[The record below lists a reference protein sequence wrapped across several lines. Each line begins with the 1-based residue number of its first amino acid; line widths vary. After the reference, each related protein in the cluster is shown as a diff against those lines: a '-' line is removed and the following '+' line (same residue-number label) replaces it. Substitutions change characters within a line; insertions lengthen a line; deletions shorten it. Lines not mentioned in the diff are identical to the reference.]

1 VKRALGLLALA
12 AGLAQPASAEDL
24 VVLLSTQDVA
34 ITSTYSGARVTIFG
48 LIERD
53 ATALSRPGKYD
64 VVVTVAGPSTP
75 IAVRE
80 KEKFGPLWINRTAR
94 RFADVPGYYAQITTG
109 PLVSIANDQARDRQ
123 KMGIGYH
130 LEGGGLEKDG
140 TLSSA
145 VQAFVRLRKA
155 AGLLVED
162 VKGVTMPRPQLFS
175 AVVPVPATAPTGR
188 YVVGVT
194 VLAAGVP
201 LKTINTSFVVRKIG
215 VEAQVAAAARDNGWL
230 YGLVTILSA
239 LAIGFLGNLVFRRD

>member
-1 VKRALGLLALA
+1 MRRAALWLTLAVGLSHPLK
-12 AGLAQPASAEDL
+12 AEEL

-53 ATALSRPGKYD
+53 ATAVSRPGKYD

-80 KEKFGPLWINRTAR
+80 KERIGPLWINRTAR
-94 RFADVPGYYAQITTG
+94 RFADVPGYYAQLTTG
-109 PLVSIANDQARDRQ
+109 PLVSVANEAVRDRQ

-130 LEGGGLEKDG
+130 LEGGGLDQDG
-140 TLSSA
+140 TVPSA

-155 AGLLVED
+155 SGLLVED
-162 VKGVTMPRPQLFS
+162 VKGVTMQRPQLFS

-194 VLAAGVP
+194 VLAGGVP

-215 VEAQVAAAARDNGWL
+215 FEAQVAAAARDNGWL